1 MALCILGQR
10 TIFSGEVNTADLT
23 EEQAD
28 RLIEI
33 AEEMLE
39 EYNPEIVWF
48 PSTSEIGVERD
59 DLFEAKEE
67 FDINE
72 IELEMIDIWERAYEQ
87 LLKEE

>member
-1 MALCILGQR
+1 MTLSILGQR
-10 TIFSGEVNTADLT
+10 TIFSGEVNTSDLS
-23 EEQAD
+23 EEQAE

-33 AEEMLE
+33 AEEMLYD
-39 EYNPEIVWF
+39 YNPEIVWF

-59 DLFEAKEE
+59 DLYEAREE

-72 IELEMIDIWERAYEQ
+72 IEFVMNDIWERAYEQ